1 MLADAEHTITTA
13 EFDGSTVA
21 VDGPSLRVVLEGGCG
36 GTLQLRMRRFDN
48 EPTLAW
54 PLGVAA
60 EASRL

>member
-1 MLADAEHTITTA
+1 M
-13 EFDGSTVA
+13 A

-36 GTLQLRMRRFDN
+36 GTLLLRMRRFDN

-60 EASRL
+60 EASKL